1 MRENTEGG
9 NLSHG
14 EPSARP
20 VAFLEA
26 AKSIL
31 GLGAWALTCASSFVS
46 TFKGKVGACHVQVV
60 LGYSTSSPCPRS
72 LHAEW
77 ETTTQ
82 TAVVQDDHCPG
93 GAQGRFG
100 ATHPSGHLE
109 VSQSTHSFYMK
120 RNRGRENPS
129 SLYKVIRQ
137 WQSWEQDSGFRGKN
151 VRACSICCHTN
162 QFHFHKRF
170 GSLHNS
176 VQPHHR

>member
-20 VAFLEA
+20 VAFLEL

-46 TFKGKVGACHVQVV
+46 AFKGKMSACHVQVV
-60 LGYSTSSPCPRS
+60 LGYSISSPCPRS

-137 WQSWEQDSGFRGKN
+137 WQSWEQDSGF
-151 VRACSICCHTN
+151 
-162 QFHFHKRF
+162 
-170 GSLHNS
+170 
-176 VQPHHR
+176 